1 MKCLHYYIKDVRQSK
16 YFKFKSMKK
25 SQFPLFTGR
34 RPGSSWYYES
44 SYFLARDLNQCN
56 ASPDW
61 EALDS
66 GNVSKSLVSTMPCIA
81 FNQFIVMYYGMH
93 CFRKPISIT
102 LDFQMRNRQKKGLIV
117 FKKKRNH
124 TCTYLENIWY
134 ALSKNEKIY
143 TNNNVWNHLYIKI
156 YR

>member
-117 FKKKRNH
+117 FKKKREIIH
-124 TCTYLENIWY
+124 ALTWKTFDTRYQKMKRFTQIIMSEITYI
-134 ALSKNEKIY
+134 
-143 TNNNVWNHLYIKI
+143 
-156 YR
+156 

>member
-25 SQFPLFTGR
+25 ITV
-34 RPGSSWYYES
+34 SSFHRKKARLILMYES

-56 ASPDW
+56 ASPHW

-66 GNVSKSLVSTMPCIA
+66 GNVSKSLVSTMPCIT

-93 CFRKPISIT
+93 CFRKTISIT
-102 LDFQMRNRQKKGLIV
+102 LDF
-117 FKKKRNH
+117 
-124 TCTYLENIWY
+124 
-134 ALSKNEKIY
+134 SNEK
-143 TNNNVWNHLYIKI
+143 
-156 YR
+156 

>member
-34 RPGSSWYYES
+34 RPGSSWCYES

-56 ASPDW
+56 ASPHW

-117 FKKKRNH
+117 FKKKKKEIIHVLTWKTFDTRYQKIKRF
-124 TCTYLENIWY
+124 TQIIFSEITYI
-134 ALSKNEKIY
+134 
-143 TNNNVWNHLYIKI
+143 
-156 YR
+156 

>member
-1 MKCLHYYIKDVRQSK
+1 MKCLHYYIIDVRQSK

-93 CFRKPISIT
+93 CFRKTISIT
-102 LDFQMRNRQKKGLIV
+102 LDFQMRNTQKKGLIV
-117 FKKKRNH
+117 FKKKKKKSYM
-124 TCTYLENIWY
+124 YLLGKHLIR
-134 ALSKNEKIY
+134 AIKKSKDLHK
-143 TNNNVWNHLYIKI
+143 
-156 YR
+156 